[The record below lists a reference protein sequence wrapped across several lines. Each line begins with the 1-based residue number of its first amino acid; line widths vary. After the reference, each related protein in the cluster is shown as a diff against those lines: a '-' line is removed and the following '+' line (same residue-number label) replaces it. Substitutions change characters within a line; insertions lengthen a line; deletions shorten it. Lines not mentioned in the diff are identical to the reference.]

1 MTWSCTGD
9 EVELLCSMVDIPSVS
24 GAESRLV
31 AMLAEETARAGFDT
45 HVDAVGNLH
54 CAVGDPAGP
63 EIMLLGH
70 VDTVPGEPPVRLAGG
85 VLTGRGTVDAKG
97 PLAAMICA
105 AARIREMVEA
115 RIVVVGAV
123 GEEAAS
129 EGSRHLV
136 HRPPPDAL
144 LIGEPSGVHHVG
156 IGYKGVLRFRAE
168 FRQPLAHTSSAQA
181 TAAEVGYDFWQRLTT
196 RLTAGTAVDGPLFDR
211 VMPTL
216 VEVRGGLE
224 RCTVEVSCR
233 VPPRFDRAGLLGWLD
248 AQIGPDQDGR
258 ITVLEDVPAVSSPR
272 SDPVVRA
279 LTAAVRQAGGRP
291 VPKLKLGTSDWN
303 VVGPVWQVP
312 TAAYGPGNSRLCHT
326 AGEQIEISE
335 YLASIDILAAAL
347 PRIAEAVRTPA
358 GDPVGAAPGG
368 ENP

>member
-9 EVELLCSMVDIPSVS
+9 EVELLCSMVDVPSVS
-24 GAESRLV
+24 GSEARLV
-31 AMLAEETARAGFDT
+31 TMLAEQVDQVGFDT
-45 HVDAVGNLH
+45 HVDAAGNLH
-54 CAVGDPAGP
+54 CAVGDPAQP

-70 VDTVPGEPPVRLAGG
+70 VDTVPGELPVRLAGG
-85 VLTGRGTVDAKG
+85 VLTGRGAVDAKG

-105 AARIREMVEA
+105 AARLKEVIGA

-129 EGSRHLV
+129 EGSRHLM
-136 HRPPPDAL
+136 HRPAPAAL

-156 IGYKGVLRFRAE
+156 IGYKGVLRFRIE
-168 FRQPLAHTSSAQA
+168 FRQPPAHTSSAQA
-181 TAAEVGYDFWQRLTT
+181 TAAEVGYDFWHRLST
-196 RLTAGTAVDGPLFDR
+196 RLAAGAPADGPLFER
-211 VMPTL
+211 AIPTL
-216 VEVRGGLE
+216 VNIHGGLE
-224 RCTVEVSCR
+224 RCAVEVSCR

-248 AQIGPDQDGR
+248 GQGGHV
-258 ITVLEDVPAVSSPR
+258 TVIEDVPAVCSPR

-279 LTAAVRQAGGRP
+279 LSAAVREAGGRP

-347 PRIAEAVRTPA
+347 PRIAEAVRSSA
-358 GDPVGAAPGG
+358 GEPVGSAPGG
-368 ENP
+368 GTP